1 MYMLS
6 LKKRKSNLAA
16 SFASITCTAWLLI
29 CLCLITTLPV
39 NAQQQQQ
46 EAGQGITKK
55 GTLRQKNMP
64 DSIPK
69 EATKQDA
76 IKQENPD
83 KPSLWDKI
91 YIGGNFG
98 LQLGTYTYIDIS
110 PLVGYKFTNRFSA
123 GPGIAYRYLSIRNVG
138 SNSIYGGKVFAR
150 YLISKQFFV
159 HTEYESLNTQLYE
172 RFAGRD
178 RIVREWVP
186 GFFVG
191 GGIAQPV
198 GNRAAVMIYGLYN
211 LLYDNVRSP
220 YPSPWIIS
228 VGFTI

>member
-6 LKKRKSNLAA
+6 LKKESSPAKSFVPMMICSA
-16 SFASITCTAWLLI
+16 LLPV
-29 CLCLITTLPV
+29 CLCLITLLPA
-39 NAQQQQQ
+39 NAQQQQ

-55 GTLRQKNMP
+55 GTLRQNNMP
-64 DSIPK
+64 DSIPQA
-69 EATKQDA
+69 ATEQDD
-76 IKQENPD
+76 IEQDNPD
-83 KPSLWDKI
+83 KPSLWEKI

-110 PLVGYKFTNRFSA
+110 PLVGYRFTNRFSA

-138 SNSIYGGKVFAR
+138 SNSIYGAKVFAR
-150 YLISKQFFV
+150 YIVGKQFFI

-178 RIVREWVP
+178 RIVREWIP

-191 GGIAQPV
+191 GGISQPV
-198 GNRAAVMIYGLYN
+198 GNRAAFMIYGLYN

-220 YPSPWIIS
+220 YPSPWILS